1 MGCWH
6 FIIILIFEVI
16 GMANKAI
23 VLDLDGTTLN
33 ERNTVNETLVQY
45 IGELRESGKLI
56 FIATGRTLE
65 EVRDVLPAGMEADGM
80 VTANGMSVF
89 IGEEQIVEHAL
100 STELVEELVAKA
112 GAEEIFYEVHPNEGT
127 RMALLKDK
135 DYMLKQGLIPKPGTV
150 DENEWLS
157 RQDAVE
163 DKIRWSEQ
171 LDIKSVA
178 KIYFFSNEM
187 NTIRKWKSELGK
199 IKQYNAFTT
208 ASSTHHNVEVT
219 VEGITKATGVQLL
232 LKHFQLAPEEILAV
246 GDGENDLP
254 LFKLAGHCVA
264 MKNATDLVKEQADEV
279 TEYSYREDGLYR
291 FLKGMFH

>member
-1 MGCWH
+1 MD
-6 FIIILIFEVI
+6 
-16 GMANKAI
+16 NKAI

-33 ERNTVNETLVQY
+33 ERNTVNETLEQY

-89 IGEEQIVEHAL
+89 IGKEQIAEHAL

-135 DYMLKQGLIPKPGTV
+135 DYMVKQGLIPKPETV

-171 LDIKSVA
+171 LDISSVA

-187 NTIRKWKSELGK
+187 NTIRKWKAELGK
-199 IKQYNAFTT
+199 IKQHNAFTT

>member
-1 MGCWH
+1 MT
-6 FIIILIFEVI
+6 
-16 GMANKAI
+16 NKAI

-33 ERNTVNETLVQY
+33 ERNTVNETLEQY
-45 IGELRESGKLI
+45 IGELRKSGKLI

-65 EVRDVLPAGMEADGM
+65 EVRDVLPSGMEADGM

-89 IGEEQIVEHAL
+89 IGKEQIVEHAL

-112 GAEEIFYEVHPNEGT
+112 GAEEIYYEVHPNDGT

-135 DYMLKQGLIPKPGTV
+135 DYMVKQGLVAKPETV

-171 LDIKSVA
+171 LDISSVA

-187 NTIRKWKSELGK
+187 NTIRKWKAELGK

-232 LKHFQLAPEEILAV
+232 LKHFKLAPENILAV

-291 FLKGMFH
+291 FLKEKFH

>member
-1 MGCWH
+1 
-6 FIIILIFEVI
+6 
-16 GMANKAI
+16 MANKAI

-33 ERNTVNETLVQY
+33 ERNTVNETLEQY

-89 IGEEQIVEHAL
+89 IGREQIVEHAL

-135 DYMLKQGLIPKPGTV
+135 DYMVKQGLIPKPETV

-187 NTIRKWKSELGK
+187 NTIRKWKAELGK

>member
-1 MGCWH
+1 MN
-6 FIIILIFEVI
+6 
-16 GMANKAI
+16 NKAI

-33 ERNTVNETLVQY
+33 ERNTVNETLEQY
-45 IGELRESGKLI
+45 IGELRKSGKLI

-65 EVRDVLPAGMEADGM
+65 EVRDVLPSGMEADGM

-89 IGEEQIVEHAL
+89 IGKKQIVEHAL

-112 GAEEIFYEVHPNEGT
+112 GAEEIFYEVHPNDGT

-135 DYMLKQGLIPKPGTV
+135 DYMVKQGLIPKPETV

-171 LDIKSVA
+171 LDISSVA

-187 NTIRKWKSELGK
+187 NTIRKWKAELEK

-232 LKHFQLAPEEILAV
+232 LKHFQLAPENILAV

-254 LFKLAGHCVA
+254 LFQLAGHCVA

-279 TEYSYREDGLYR
+279 TDHSYRADGLYR

>member
-1 MGCWH
+1 
-6 FIIILIFEVI
+6 
-16 GMANKAI
+16 MANKAI

-33 ERNTVNETLVQY
+33 ERNTVNETLEQY

-89 IGEEQIVEHAL
+89 IGKEQIVEHAL
-100 STELVEELVAKA
+100 PTELVEELVAKA

-135 DYMLKQGLIPKPGTV
+135 DYMVKQGLIPKPGTV

-187 NTIRKWKSELGK
+187 NTIRKWKAELGK

>member
-1 MGCWH
+1 MT
-6 FIIILIFEVI
+6 
-16 GMANKAI
+16 NKAI

-33 ERNTVNETLVQY
+33 ERNTVNETLEQY
-45 IGELRESGKLI
+45 IGELRKSGKLI

-65 EVRDVLPAGMEADGM
+65 EVRDVLPSGMEADGM

-89 IGEEQIVEHAL
+89 IGKKQIVEHAL

-135 DYMLKQGLIPKPGTV
+135 DYMVKQGLIPKPETV

-171 LDIKSVA
+171 LDISSVA

-187 NTIRKWKSELGK
+187 NTIRKWKAELGK

-232 LKHFQLAPEEILAV
+232 LKHFQLAPENILAV

-291 FLKGMFH
+291 FLKGKFH

>member
-33 ERNTVNETLVQY
+33 ERNTVNETLEQY

-89 IGEEQIVEHAL
+89 IGREQIVEHAL

-135 DYMLKQGLIPKPGTV
+135 DYMVKQGLIPKPETV

-187 NTIRKWKSELGK
+187 NTIRKWKAELGK

>member
-1 MGCWH
+1 
-6 FIIILIFEVI
+6 
-16 GMANKAI
+16 MANKAI

-33 ERNTVNETLVQY
+33 ERNTVNETLEQY
-45 IGELRESGKLI
+45 IGELRKSGKLI

-65 EVRDVLPAGMEADGM
+65 EVRDVLPSGMEADGM

-89 IGEEQIVEHAL
+89 IGKKQIVEHAL

-135 DYMLKQGLIPKPGTV
+135 DYMVKQGLIPKPETV

-171 LDIKSVA
+171 LDISSVA

-187 NTIRKWKSELGK
+187 NTIRKWKAELGK

-232 LKHFQLAPEEILAV
+232 LKHFQLAPENILAV

-291 FLKGMFH
+291 FLKGKFH

>member
-1 MGCWH
+1 
-6 FIIILIFEVI
+6 
-16 GMANKAI
+16 MANKAI

-33 ERNTVNETLVQY
+33 ERNTVNETLEQY

-89 IGEEQIVEHAL
+89 IGKEQIVEHAL
-100 STELVEELVAKA
+100 SKELVEELVAKA

-135 DYMLKQGLIPKPGTV
+135 DYMVKQGLIPKPGTV

-187 NTIRKWKSELGK
+187 NTIRKWKAELGK

>member
-1 MGCWH
+1 
-6 FIIILIFEVI
+6 
-16 GMANKAI
+16 MANKAI

-33 ERNTVNETLVQY
+33 ERNTVNETLEQY

-89 IGEEQIVEHAL
+89 IGKQQIVEHAL

-135 DYMLKQGLIPKPGTV
+135 DYMVKQGLIPKPETV

-171 LDIKSVA
+171 LDISSVA

-187 NTIRKWKSELGK
+187 DTIRKWKAELGK

-232 LKHFQLAPEEILAV
+232 LKHFQLAPENILAV

-291 FLKGMFH
+291 FLKGKFH

>member
-1 MGCWH
+1 
-6 FIIILIFEVI
+6 
-16 GMANKAI
+16 MANKAI

-33 ERNTVNETLVQY
+33 ERNTVNETLEQY

-89 IGEEQIVEHAL
+89 IGKEQIVEHAL

-135 DYMLKQGLIPKPGTV
+135 DYMVKQGLIPKPGTV

-171 LDIKSVA
+171 LDIKNVA

-187 NTIRKWKSELGK
+187 NTIRKWKAELGK

-219 VEGITKATGVQLL
+219 VEGITKATGIQLL

-291 FLKGMFH
+291 FLKAKFH

>member
-1 MGCWH
+1 
-6 FIIILIFEVI
+6 
-16 GMANKAI
+16 MANKAI

-33 ERNTVNETLVQY
+33 ERNTVNETLEQY

-89 IGEEQIVEHAL
+89 IGKEQIVEHAL

-135 DYMLKQGLIPKPGTV
+135 DYMVKQGLIPKPETV

-187 NTIRKWKSELGK
+187 NTIRKWKAELGK

-291 FLKGMFH
+291 FLKAKFH

>member
-1 MGCWH
+1 MT
-6 FIIILIFEVI
+6 
-16 GMANKAI
+16 NKAI

-33 ERNTVNETLVQY
+33 ERNTVNETLEQC

-56 FIATGRTLE
+56 FIATGRTME
-65 EVRDVLPAGMEADGM
+65 EVRDVLPSGMEADGM

-89 IGEEQIVEHAL
+89 IGKKQIVEHAL
-100 STELVEELVAKA
+100 STELVEELVDKA
-112 GAEEIFYEVHPNEGT
+112 GAEEIFYEVHPNAGT

-135 DYMLKQGLIPKPGTV
+135 DYMVKQGLMPKPETV

-171 LDIKSVA
+171 LDISSVA

-187 NTIRKWKSELGK
+187 NTIRRWKAELEK

-232 LKHFQLAPEEILAV
+232 LKHFKLAPENILAV

-254 LFKLAGHCVA
+254 LFKLAGRCVA

-291 FLKGMFH
+291 FLKGKFN

>member
-1 MGCWH
+1 
-6 FIIILIFEVI
+6 
-16 GMANKAI
+16 MANNAI

>member
-6 FIIILIFEVI
+6 FNIILIFEVI

-33 ERNTVNETLVQY
+33 ERNTVNETLEQY

-89 IGEEQIVEHAL
+89 IGKEQIVEHAL

-135 DYMLKQGLIPKPGTV
+135 DYMVKQGLIPKPGTV

-187 NTIRKWKSELGK
+187 NTIRKWKAELGK

>member
-1 MGCWH
+1 
-6 FIIILIFEVI
+6 
-16 GMANKAI
+16 MANKAI

-33 ERNTVNETLVQY
+33 ERNTVNETLEQY
-45 IGELRESGKLI
+45 IGVLRESGKLI

-89 IGEEQIVEHAL
+89 IGKEQIVEHAL

-135 DYMLKQGLIPKPGTV
+135 DYMVKQGLIPKPGTV

-187 NTIRKWKSELGK
+187 NTIRKWKAELGK

-291 FLKGMFH
+291 FLKAKFH

>member
-1 MGCWH
+1 
-6 FIIILIFEVI
+6 
-16 GMANKAI
+16 MANKAI

-33 ERNTVNETLVQY
+33 ERNTVNETLEQY

-89 IGEEQIVEHAL
+89 IGKEQIVEHAL
-100 STELVEELVAKA
+100 PTELVEELVAKA

-135 DYMLKQGLIPKPGTV
+135 DYMVKQGLIPKPETV

-187 NTIRKWKSELGK
+187 NTIRKWKAELGK
-199 IKQYNAFTT
+199 IKQYDAFTT

>member
-1 MGCWH
+1 MT
-6 FIIILIFEVI
+6 
-16 GMANKAI
+16 NKAI

-33 ERNTVNETLVQY
+33 ERNTVNETLEQY

-65 EVRDVLPAGMEADGM
+65 EVRDVLPSGMEADGM

-89 IGEEQIVEHAL
+89 IGKQQIVEHAL

-112 GAEEIFYEVHPNEGT
+112 GAEEIYYEVHPNDGT

-135 DYMLKQGLIPKPGTV
+135 DYMVKQGLMPKPETV

-171 LDIKSVA
+171 LDISSVA

-187 NTIRKWKSELGK
+187 NTIREWKAELGK

-232 LKHFQLAPEEILAV
+232 LKHFQLAPENILAV

-291 FLKGMFH
+291 FLKGKFH

>member
-1 MGCWH
+1 M
-6 FIIILIFEVI
+6 

-33 ERNTVNETLVQY
+33 ERNTVNETLEQY

-89 IGEEQIVEHAL
+89 IGKEQIVEHAL

-135 DYMLKQGLIPKPGTV
+135 DYMVKQGLIPKPGTV

-187 NTIRKWKSELGK
+187 NTIRKWKAELGK
-199 IKQYNAFTT
+199 IKQFNAFTT

-291 FLKGMFH
+291 FLKAKFH

>member
-1 MGCWH
+1 
-6 FIIILIFEVI
+6 
-16 GMANKAI
+16 MANKAI

-33 ERNTVNETLVQY
+33 ERNTVNETLEQY

-89 IGEEQIVEHAL
+89 IGKEQIVEHAL
-100 STELVEELVAKA
+100 STALVEELVAKA

-135 DYMLKQGLIPKPGTV
+135 DYMVKQGLIPKPGTV

-187 NTIRKWKSELGK
+187 NTIRKWKAELGK

-291 FLKGMFH
+291 FLKAKFH

>member
-6 FIIILIFEVI
+6 FNIILIFEVI

-33 ERNTVNETLVQY
+33 ERNTVNETLEQY

-89 IGEEQIVEHAL
+89 IGKEQIVEHAL

-135 DYMLKQGLIPKPGTV
+135 DYMVKQGLIPKPGTV

-187 NTIRKWKSELGK
+187 NTIRKWKAELGK

-232 LKHFQLAPEEILAV
+232 LKHFQLAPEDILAV

-291 FLKGMFH
+291 FLKAKFH

>member
-33 ERNTVNETLVQY
+33 ERNTVNETLEQY

-89 IGEEQIVEHAL
+89 IGKEQIVEHAL
-100 STELVEELVAKA
+100 STALVEELVAKA

-135 DYMLKQGLIPKPGTV
+135 DYMVKQGLIPKPGTV

-187 NTIRKWKSELGK
+187 NTIRKWKAELGK

-291 FLKGMFH
+291 FLKAKFH

>member
-1 MGCWH
+1 
-6 FIIILIFEVI
+6 
-16 GMANKAI
+16 MANKAI

-33 ERNTVNETLVQY
+33 ERNTVNETLEQY
-45 IGELRESGKLI
+45 IGELRKSGKLI

-89 IGEEQIVEHAL
+89 IGKEQIVEHAL

-135 DYMLKQGLIPKPGTV
+135 DYMVKQGLIPKPETI

-187 NTIRKWKSELGK
+187 NTIRKWKAELGK

-232 LKHFQLAPEEILAV
+232 LKHFQLAPENILAV

-291 FLKGMFH
+291 FLKAKFH

>member
-1 MGCWH
+1 
-6 FIIILIFEVI
+6 
-16 GMANKAI
+16 MANKAI

-33 ERNTVNETLVQY
+33 ERNTVNETLEQY

-89 IGEEQIVEHAL
+89 IGKEQIVEHAL

-135 DYMLKQGLIPKPGTV
+135 DYMVKQGLIPKPETV

-171 LDIKSVA
+171 LDINSVA

-187 NTIRKWKSELGK
+187 NTIRKWKAELGK

-232 LKHFQLAPEEILAV
+232 LKHFQLAPENILAV

-291 FLKGMFH
+291 FLKAKFH

>member
-1 MGCWH
+1 MT
-6 FIIILIFEVI
+6 
-16 GMANKAI
+16 NKAI

-33 ERNTVNETLVQY
+33 ERNTVNETLEQY
-45 IGELRESGKLI
+45 IGELRKRGKLI

-65 EVRDVLPAGMEADGM
+65 EMRDVLPSGMEADGV

-89 IGEEQIVEHAL
+89 IGKKQIAEHAL
-100 STELVEELVAKA
+100 PLDLVEELVAKA
-112 GAEEIFYEVHPNEGT
+112 GAEEIFYEVHPNDGT

-135 DYMLKQGLIPKPGTV
+135 DYMVKQGLMPKPETV

-157 RQDAVE
+157 RKDAVE

-171 LDIKSVA
+171 LDISSVA

-187 NTIRKWKSELGK
+187 NTIRKWKAELGK

-232 LKHFQLAPEEILAV
+232 LKHFQLAPENILAV

-264 MKNATDLVKEQADEV
+264 MKNAADLVKEQADEV
-279 TEYSYREDGLYR
+279 TEHSYREDGLYR

>member
-1 MGCWH
+1 
-6 FIIILIFEVI
+6 
-16 GMANKAI
+16 MANKAI

-33 ERNTVNETLVQY
+33 ERNAVNETLEQY

-89 IGEEQIVEHAL
+89 IGKEQIVEHAL

-135 DYMLKQGLIPKPGTV
+135 DYMVKQGLIPKPETV

-187 NTIRKWKSELGK
+187 DTIRKWKAELGK

-291 FLKGMFH
+291 FLKAKFH

>member
-1 MGCWH
+1 
-6 FIIILIFEVI
+6 
-16 GMANKAI
+16 MANKAI

-33 ERNTVNETLVQY
+33 ERNTVNGTLEQY

-65 EVRDVLPAGMEADGM
+65 EVRDVLPSGMEADGM

-89 IGEEQIVEHAL
+89 IGKEQIVEHAL

-135 DYMLKQGLIPKPGTV
+135 DYMVKQGLIPKPETV

-163 DKIRWSEQ
+163 DKIRWSEE
-171 LDIKSVA
+171 LDISSVA

-187 NTIRKWKSELGK
+187 NTIRKWKAELGK

-232 LKHFQLAPEEILAV
+232 LKHFQLAPENILAV

-291 FLKGMFH
+291 FLKAKFH

>member
-33 ERNTVNETLVQY
+33 ERNTVNETLEQY

-89 IGEEQIVEHAL
+89 IGKEQIVEHAL

-135 DYMLKQGLIPKPGTV
+135 DYMVKQGLIPKPETV

-187 NTIRKWKSELGK
+187 NTIRKWKAELGK

>member
-6 FIIILIFEVI
+6 FNIILIFEVI

-33 ERNTVNETLVQY
+33 ERNTVNETLEQY

-135 DYMLKQGLIPKPGTV
+135 DYMVKQGLIPKPETV

-187 NTIRKWKSELGK
+187 NTIRKWKAELGK

>member
-135 DYMLKQGLIPKPGTV
+135 DYMVKQGLIPKPGTV

>member
-33 ERNTVNETLVQY
+33 ERNTVNETLEQY

-89 IGEEQIVEHAL
+89 IGKEQIVEHAL

-112 GAEEIFYEVHPNEGT
+112 GAGEIFYEVHPNEGT

-135 DYMLKQGLIPKPGTV
+135 DYMVKQGLVPKPGTV

-187 NTIRKWKSELGK
+187 NTIRKWKAELGK

-291 FLKGMFH
+291 FLKAKFH

>member
-1 MGCWH
+1 
-6 FIIILIFEVI
+6 
-16 GMANKAI
+16 MANKAI

-33 ERNTVNETLVQY
+33 ERNTVNETLEQY

-89 IGEEQIVEHAL
+89 IRKEQIVEHAL

-135 DYMLKQGLIPKPGTV
+135 DYMVKQGLIPKPETV

-171 LDIKSVA
+171 LDISSVA

-187 NTIRKWKSELGK
+187 DTIRKWKAELGK

-232 LKHFQLAPEEILAV
+232 LKHFQLAPENILAV

-291 FLKGMFH
+291 FLKAKFH

>member
-1 MGCWH
+1 
-6 FIIILIFEVI
+6 
-16 GMANKAI
+16 MANKAI

-33 ERNTVNETLVQY
+33 ERNTVNETLEQY
-45 IGELRESGKLI
+45 IGELRKSGKLI

-89 IGEEQIVEHAL
+89 IGKEQIVEHAL

-135 DYMLKQGLIPKPGTV
+135 DYMVKQGLIPKPETV

-187 NTIRKWKSELGK
+187 NTIRKWKAELGK

-232 LKHFQLAPEEILAV
+232 LKHFQLAPENILAV

-291 FLKGMFH
+291 FLKAKFH

>member
-33 ERNTVNETLVQY
+33 ERNTVNETLEQY

-89 IGEEQIVEHAL
+89 IGKEQIVEHAL
-100 STELVEELVAKA
+100 SKELVEELVAKA

-135 DYMLKQGLIPKPGTV
+135 DYMVKQGLIPKPGTV

-187 NTIRKWKSELGK
+187 NTIRKWKAELGK

>member
-33 ERNTVNETLVQY
+33 ERNTVNETLEQY

-89 IGEEQIVEHAL
+89 IGKEQIVEHAL

-135 DYMLKQGLIPKPGTV
+135 DYMVKQGLIPKPGTV

-187 NTIRKWKSELGK
+187 NTIRKWKAELGK

-291 FLKGMFH
+291 FLKAKFH

>member
-1 MGCWH
+1 MT
-6 FIIILIFEVI
+6 
-16 GMANKAI
+16 NKAI

-33 ERNTVNETLVQY
+33 ERNTVNETLEQY
-45 IGELRESGKLI
+45 IRELRERGKLI

-65 EVRDVLPAGMEADGM
+65 EVRDVLPSGMEADGM

-89 IGEEQIVEHAL
+89 IGKKQIVEHAL
-100 STELVEELVAKA
+100 SPELVEELVTKA
-112 GAEEIFYEVHPNEGT
+112 GAEEIFYEVHPNDGT

-135 DYMLKQGLIPKPGTV
+135 DYMVKQGLMPKPETV

-171 LDIKSVA
+171 LDISSVA

-187 NTIRKWKSELGK
+187 NTIRKWKAELGK

-232 LKHFQLAPEEILAV
+232 LKHFQLAPENILAV

-279 TEYSYREDGLYR
+279 TEHSYREDGLYR